1 MVTFLVE
8 IKNKQELLKNT
19 NSLKDRKAREII
31 LEVIEKTLT
40 DIDPKKIINSQIFL
54 KNNTLQIKK
63 EKINL
68 NNFENIILIG
78 GGKATGSMA
87 EAFADIIKDK
97 IVDGLIVVPKGTSTK
112 YNIKNVKIQ
121 ESSHPI
127 PDEMSVDGAN
137 KLLSLA
143 SRAGKN
149 DLVICLI
156 SGGGSSL
163 MALPKEG
170 IALKDKK
177 KLNNLLLKSGA
188 SINEINTVRKHIS
201 GFKGGQLAKKIYPAT
216 MINLFLSDVIGD
228 KLESIASG
236 PTVPDPTTYQES
248 KNILNRYNLWE
259 ISPKS
264 IRTIISK
271 GINGFINDT
280 PKKNEKYFKKSYN
293 IVIGNNYL
301 ACKSAINTLNE
312 MGLNT
317 ALLSSSIEGE
327 AREVGLMLGSIARE
341 TATSRS
347 SLRPPIGIVTGGET
361 TVKVIGNGKGGRNQE
376 LSLSAANK
384 ISKIKGISI
393 ASFSTDGIDGPTD
406 AAGAII
412 DSGTIARSQKLKL
425 NYKEYLKNN
434 NTYTFFSLI
443 GDLILT
449 GYTGTNINDI
459 TISVIL

>member
-78 GGKATGSMA
+78 GGKATGSMT
-87 EAFADIIKDK
+87 EAISDIIKDK
-97 IVDGLIVVPKGTSTK
+97 IVDGLIIVPKGTSTK

-170 IALKDKK
+170 ITLKDKK

-228 KLESIASG
+228 RLESIASG

-280 PKKNEKYFKKSYN
+280 PKKNEKYFKKSHN

-301 ACKSAINTLNE
+301 ACKSAINTLHE